1 MAIAALAFPIACRRE
16 APRPALERIAV
27 VRFENLGSD
36 LAADWMG
43 RAFSDII
50 ASELGRTP
58 GIYAIPAVRI
68 HTIETSMGGRP
79 VTAPGISAERTA
91 AVAAGATKIVFGQ
104 YAIRGGRLEAR
115 MTVEDELTGKMT
127 VLNAVSGPPADI
139 VSAASALARQ
149 ISARLTPYGTK
160 NPLVVE
166 THVKAFEHLDSPDMA
181 DELEKSI
188 AADPDFGPSYRQLAQ
203 LKIQHKDIAGA
214 EDTLRQGMVLGSA
227 IPASERALMQLQ
239 DATLRS
245 DSNLRLQALTSL
257 AAADPYNSDAWQELG
272 AAEVATHRYSAAVD
286 AFRKATDL
294 QPDDGNIWNQLGY
307 AAAYA
312 GDAAAATGA
321 MERYRKLQP
330 QSPNPA
336 DSLGDLNLILGHLPQ
351 AEEFYSQNA
360 KKFPEFY
367 AGLEFLKA
375 ALAHLMT
382 GDVNGADA
390 LAQQYFD
397 ARAKAKDPVLEYRK
411 AQWAWISGRRKAAC
425 QQMAQLVSASDSTA
439 GRNVAVHASAELSIW
454 SLMLGDRAAASDM
467 ARKAAEL
474 AKPGLSVQATL
485 ARFFSQSPASAA
497 ERQAR
502 AKALAADPAQSALG
516 KVAVADALL
525 LAKDFPAALPV
536 LQGMYDTGN
545 PTADEGLAVLLA
557 WADVKTGHMA
567 EAAALLKANPPLS
580 DAGITWSTP
589 LYFPRIFYLR
599 AVVAE
604 KQGKADEAREN
615 WRIFHTLSGPDPLM
629 WGEEQKG
636 K

>member
-1 MAIAALAFPIACRRE
+1 V
-16 APRPALERIAV
+16 ERIAIL
-27 VRFENLGSD
+27 RFENLSSENLGAVVSS
-36 LAADWMG
+36 DWMG

-50 ASELGRTP
+50 TSELGNIP
-58 GIYAIPAVRI
+58 GIYAISAVRI
-68 HTIETSMGGRP
+68 HTIEAGMGGRP
-79 VTAPGISAERTA
+79 VTVPGISAERSA
-91 AVAAGATKIVFGQ
+91 ALAAGATKIVFGQ
-104 YAIRGGRLEAR
+104 YAIRGGTLAAR

-149 ISARLTPYGTK
+149 ISGRMTPYGTR

-181 DELEKSI
+181 DELEKAI
-188 AADPDFGPSYRQLAQ
+188 AADRNFGPSYRQLAQ

-214 EDTLRQGMVLGSA
+214 EDTLRQGLALGSA

-239 DATLRS
+239 DATLRN

-257 AAADPYNSDAWQELG
+257 AAADPYNADAWQELG
-272 AAEVATHRYSAAVD
+272 AAEVASHRYSPAVD
-286 AFRKATDL
+286 AFRKATDVE
-294 QPDDGNIWNQLGY
+294 PVDGNIWNQLGY

-312 GDAAAATGA
+312 GDAATATGA
-321 MERYRKLQP
+321 IGRYRKLQP
-330 QSPNPA
+330 QSPNPT
-336 DSLGDLNLILGHLPQ
+336 DSLGDVHLILGHLRE

-367 AGLEFLKA
+367 AGLDFLKA

-382 GDVNGADA
+382 GDVNGADS

-397 ARAKAKDPVLEYRK
+397 ARAKAKDPAIAYRK

-425 QQMAQLVSASDSTA
+425 EQMAQLVNASDSAT

-454 SLMLGDRAAASDM
+454 TLMLGDRAAASEM
-467 ARKAAEL
+467 ARKAADL
-474 AKPGLSVQATL
+474 AKPALSVQATL
-485 ARFFSQSPASAA
+485 ARFLSQSPATAA
-497 ERQAR
+497 EWQAR
-502 AKALAADPAQSALG
+502 AQALAPDPAQSALG
-516 KVAVADALL
+516 NVALADALL
-525 LAKDFPAALPV
+525 LAMDFPAALPA
-536 LQGMYDTGN
+536 LQAMYDNGN

-557 WADVKTGHMA
+557 WADVKTGHIA
-567 EAAALLKANPPLS
+567 EAAGLLKANPPLS
-580 DAGITWSTP
+580 DAGLTWSTP

-615 WRIFHTLSGPDPLM
+615 WRIFHELSGQDPLI
-629 WGEEQKG
+629 WGEEQEG